1 MEIEIRTIITGIFVA
16 MGCFLLIV
24 ASIGVVRLPDF
35 YSRMHAAGKAD
46 TMGQTLILVGLI
58 IYAGFS
64 LVSIKLIIIM
74 GLIYII
80 NPTATHFLAKAA
92 YVRGVKPWSK
102 EESGAEV
109 DTCYDELCYIK
120 PDREAA
126 AAREEK
132 LGG

>member
-16 MGCFLLIV
+16 LGCFLLIV
-24 ASIGVVRLPDF
+24 ASIGVIRFPDF

-46 TMGQTLILVGLI
+46 TMGQTFILVGLI

-92 YVRGVKPWSK
+92 YVRGVKPWTK
-102 EESGAEV
+102 ESGAEV
-109 DTCYDELCYIK
+109 ETCYDELCYIK

-126 AAREEK
+126 ATREEK